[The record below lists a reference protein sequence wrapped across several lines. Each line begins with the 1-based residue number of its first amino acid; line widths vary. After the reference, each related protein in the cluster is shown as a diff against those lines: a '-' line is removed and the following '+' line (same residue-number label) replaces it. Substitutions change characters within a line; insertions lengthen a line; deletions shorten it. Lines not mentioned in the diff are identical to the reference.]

1 MVLRRAAELDH
12 DLALR
17 PSEGLDAAA
26 LEEAAVEAGLSR
38 TSVRRALAELRVGA
52 LEAAG
57 GRPGRAP
64 RLLGPGTLVVR
75 RSVPAGP
82 EAAEARVREFLG
94 RQLFRV
100 CRDVGGRSRWTPRED
115 LRASVQRSVDS
126 HLQRRL
132 VLGDVGE
139 VQLAVAAERGPDGE
153 PGAGG
158 GAGPGP
164 ARSMVHLQLDVR
176 DARRSHGAWVA
187 SGALLGAAALAGSVA
202 AGAPEAVTLLAVPAG
217 AGAAVAGH
225 RVGSRRYRQRMRAL
239 ETAVQGLLDGLD
251 RRPAD
256 HRRSPTP

>member
-57 GRPGRAP
+57 GRPVRAR

-75 RSVPAGP
+75 RSVPASP

-94 RQLFRV
+94 SQLFRV
-100 CRDVGGRSRWTPRED
+100 CRDVGGRSRWAPRED

-139 VQLAVAAERGPDGE
+139 VQLAVAAEPDGE

-158 GAGPGP
+158 EAGPGP

-202 AGAPEAVTLLAVPAG
+202 AGAPEAVTLLALPAG

-251 RRPAD
+251 RRPVD